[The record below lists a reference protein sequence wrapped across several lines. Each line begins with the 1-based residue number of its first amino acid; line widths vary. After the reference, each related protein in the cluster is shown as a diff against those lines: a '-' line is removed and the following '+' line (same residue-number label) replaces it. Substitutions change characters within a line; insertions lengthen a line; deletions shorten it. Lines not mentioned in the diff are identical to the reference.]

1 MIKITKRFVES
12 LEPNGKDTDYFDD
25 TLQGFGVRSRASGRK
40 VYFVRHRTRIAQRRV
55 TIGVHG
61 PWTTEAARLEAQRLL
76 GEFAAGNDPAAEKAK
91 ERAQATIAELGDRF
105 IDQYIPNHLKLST
118 QGEYT
123 RAIKL
128 FILPRIGKLKI
139 VEVLRSDVATFHHS
153 MRQIPYQAN
162 RVIGVLS
169 VMLAQAELWG
179 LRPEGYNPCRGI
191 KKFKEEKRE
200 RFLSLVELKRLGEA
214 LDAVQH
220 KSPYVSHFFRL
231 LILTGCRLGE
241 IQTLKWDY
249 VDLESSILRLPDSKT
264 GKKTIY
270 LGAAAI
276 DEIKRI
282 PRVVGNPY
290 VICGNIEGRY
300 LADVQAPWER
310 VRKVAMIEDVRI
322 HDLRHTFASRAVAL
336 GQGLPTI
343 GKLLGHS
350 QTQTTARYAH
360 LAADHSLAA
369 ADQVSQSL
377 VDALR
382 T

>member
-12 LEPNGKDTDYFDD
+12 LEANGKDTDFFDD
-25 TLQGFGVRSRASGRK
+25 TLQGFGVRARASGRK

-55 TIGVHG
+55 TIGLHG
-61 PWTTEAARLEAQRLL
+61 PWTTEAARVEAQRLL
-76 GEFAAGNDPAAEKAK
+76 GEFAAGNDPAVEKAK
-91 ERAQATIAELGDRF
+91 EKALATIAELGDRF
-105 IDQYIPNHLKLST
+105 IAHYIPHHLKTST

-123 RAIKL
+123 RAINL
-128 FILPRIGKLKI
+128 FITPQIGRLKI
-139 VEVLRSDVATFHHS
+139 VEILRSDVATFHHS
-153 MRQIPYQAN
+153 MRKIPYQAN

-200 RFLSLVELKRLGEA
+200 RFLSPLELKKLGEA
-214 LDAVQH
+214 LEGIKS
-220 KSPYVSHFFRL
+220 KSPYVAHFFRL

-249 VDLESSILRLPDSKT
+249 VDFEASILRLPDSKT

-270 LGAAAI
+270 LGVSAI
-276 DEIKRI
+276 EELKRV
-282 PRVVGNPY
+282 PKVVGNPY
-290 VICGNIEGRY
+290 VICGSIEGHH
-300 LADVQAPWER
+300 LADVQGRWELVRR
-310 VRKVAMIEDVRI
+310 VAGIEDVRI

-343 GKLLGHS
+343 GKLLGHT

-369 ADQVSQSL
+369 ADQVSRNL
-377 VDALR
+377 ADAL
-382 T
+382 

>member
-12 LEPNGKDTDYFDD
+12 LEANGKDTDYFDD
-25 TLQGFGVRSRASGRK
+25 TLQGFGVRARTSGRK
-40 VYFVRHRTRIAQRRV
+40 VYFVRHRTRLAQRRV
-55 TIGVHG
+55 TIGLHG
-61 PWTTEAARLEAQRLL
+61 PWTTEAARVEAQRLL

-91 ERAQATIAELGDRF
+91 EKALATIAELGERF
-105 IDQYIPNHLKLST
+105 IAHYIPHHLKTST

-123 RAIKL
+123 RAINL
-128 FILPRIGKLKI
+128 FITPQIGKLKI

-153 MRQIPYQAN
+153 MRKIPYQAN

-200 RFLSLVELKRLGEA
+200 RFLSPHELKKLGEA
-214 LDAVQH
+214 LEAIQC
-220 KSPYVSHFFRL
+220 KSPYVAHFFRL
-231 LILTGCRLGE
+231 LVLTGCRLGE

-249 VDLESSILRLPDSKT
+249 VDFESSILRLPDSKT
-264 GKKTIY
+264 GRKTIY
-270 LGAAAI
+270 LGASAV
-276 DEIKRI
+276 EELKRI
-282 PRVVGNPY
+282 PKVAGNPY
-290 VICGNIEGRY
+290 VICGSIEGHY
-300 LADVQAPWER
+300 LADVQGRWELLRR
-310 VRKVAMIEDVRI
+310 VASIEDVRI

-343 GKLLGHS
+343 GKLLGHT

-360 LAADHSLAA
+360 LASDHSLAA
-369 ADQVSQSL
+369 ADQVSKNL
-377 VDALR
+377 ADAL
-382 T
+382 

>member
-1 MIKITKRFVES
+1 M
-12 LEPNGKDTDYFDD
+12 
-25 TLQGFGVRSRASGRK
+25 
-40 VYFVRHRTRIAQRRV
+40 
-55 TIGVHG
+55 
-61 PWTTEAARLEAQRLL
+61 EAQRLL

-91 ERAQATIAELGDRF
+91 EKALATIAELGARF
-105 IDQYIPNHLKLST
+105 IDEYIPNHLKTST

-128 FILPRIGKLKI
+128 FITPRIGKLKI
-139 VEVLRSDVATFHHS
+139 VEVLRSDIATFHHS
-153 MRQIPYQAN
+153 MREIPYQAN
-162 RVIGVLS
+162 RVIGILS

-200 RFLSLVELKRLGEA
+200 RFLSLQELKKLGEA
-214 LDAVQH
+214 LEAEQLQ
-220 KSPYVSHFFRL
+220 SPYVAHFFRL

-241 IQTLKWDY
+241 IQSLKWDY
-249 VDLESSILRLPDSKT
+249 VDFENSILRLPDSKT

-270 LGAAAI
+270 LGEAAVN
-276 DEIKRI
+276 ELKRI
-282 PRVVGNPY
+282 PKVIGNPH
-290 VICGNIEGRY
+290 VICGNNEGQF
-300 LADVQAPWER
+300 LADVQAPWQR
-310 VRKVAMIEDVRI
+310 TRKAAGIEDVRI

-343 GKLLGHS
+343 GRLLGHT

-369 ADQVSQSL
+369 ADQVSKSL
-377 VDALR
+377 ADAL
-382 T
+382 